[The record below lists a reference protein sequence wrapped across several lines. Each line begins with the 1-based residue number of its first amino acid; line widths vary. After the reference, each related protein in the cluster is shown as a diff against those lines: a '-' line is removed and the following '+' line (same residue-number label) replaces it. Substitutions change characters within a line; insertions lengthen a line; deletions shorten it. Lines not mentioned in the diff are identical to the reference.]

1 MGRKDEILKIW
12 RECFPEDTPQ
22 WRDMLFDAVYSE
34 DVALTVA
41 DSSGLTVSSLLLLPY
56 VMRFHGAETKMS
68 YIYGAGTSPRHRMKG
83 HMGRLIRMALH
94 EAAARGDVF
103 VGLVPASDRL
113 RQYYSRF
120 GFSTV
125 GYRRE
130 QRYTAGHSFVT
141 DGAYDDVSSV
151 CATDLYADFS
161 RMESESMRC
170 GVRHSLQQFLTVM
183 ADVAM
188 SDGSLFAAV
197 SSVGSGR
204 VSAMAWAKR
213 CGARRDVVVTELLSD
228 SYDAANAVL
237 SALQRQA
244 PGSPLTVLAAT
255 EDDVAGGGFIPGAMV
270 RITDPAAAFGII
282 AKADPG
288 LRLTVRLTDETL
300 PDQSGVYVVSGGSV
314 RHSDAG
320 CGPEEPDLYVTP
332 DVLAAMMFS
341 SNPVAAV
348 TGLPGGRPHFS
359 LMLD

>member
-1 MGRKDEILKIW
+1 
-12 RECFPEDTPQ
+12 
-22 WRDMLFDAVYSE
+22 
-34 DVALTVA
+34 
-41 DSSGLTVSSLLLLPY
+41 
-56 VMRFHGAETKMS
+56 
-68 YIYGAGTSPRHRMKG
+68 MKG

-151 CATDLYADFS
+151 CASNLWRRFLTHGG
-161 RMESESMRC
+161 ESMRC

-183 ADVAM
+183 AGVAM

-213 CGARRDVVVTELLSD
+213 CGARRDALCCGTSVGPR
-228 SYDAANAVL
+228 DAANAV
-237 SALQRQA
+237 
-244 PGSPLTVLAAT
+244 PVGIAAT
-255 EDDVAGGGFIPGAMV
+255 GARV
-270 RITDPAAAFGII
+270 SVDCFGC
-282 AKADPG
+282 
-288 LRLTVRLTDETL
+288 
-300 PDQSGVYVVSGGSV
+300 
-314 RHSDAG
+314 H
-320 CGPEEPDLYVTP
+320 
-332 DVLAAMMFS
+332 
-341 SNPVAAV
+341 
-348 TGLPGGRPHFS
+348 
-359 LMLD
+359 

>member
-12 RECFPEDTPQ
+12 RECFPADTTQ
-22 WRDMLFDAVYSE
+22 WRNMLFDAVYSE

-68 YIYGAGTSPRHRMKG
+68 YIYGAGTLPRHRMKG

-151 CATDLYADFS
+151 
-161 RMESESMRC
+161 
-170 GVRHSLQQFLTVM
+170 
-183 ADVAM
+183 
-188 SDGSLFAAV
+188 
-197 SSVGSGR
+197 
-204 VSAMAWAKR
+204 
-213 CGARRDVVVTELLSD
+213 
-228 SYDAANAVL
+228 
-237 SALQRQA
+237 
-244 PGSPLTVLAAT
+244 
-255 EDDVAGGGFIPGAMV
+255 
-270 RITDPAAAFGII
+270 
-282 AKADPG
+282 
-288 LRLTVRLTDETL
+288 
-300 PDQSGVYVVSGGSV
+300 
-314 RHSDAG
+314 
-320 CGPEEPDLYVTP
+320 
-332 DVLAAMMFS
+332 
-341 SNPVAAV
+341 
-348 TGLPGGRPHFS
+348 
-359 LMLD
+359 